1 MHSWLDIKSSKQI
14 DSIEDPVLSFEI
26 SKDDFEEQ
34 YELILAKLNCQ
45 KDENGNLIKEQTID
59 YYFDIHPLRN
69 NVLVFKNDDK
79 KWEFYQIGIKQKS
92 VTDLN
97 KIQEGTQNNVEINYS
112 CKKVTFYESSSNSE
126 RSSESSN

>member
-1 MHSWLDIKSSKQI
+1 M
-14 DSIEDPVLSFEI
+14 
-26 SKDDFEEQ
+26 
-34 YELILAKLNCQ
+34 ILAKLNCQ
-45 KDENGNLIKEQTID
+45 EDENGNLIKEQTID

-97 KIQEGTQNNVEINYS
+97 KIQEGTQNNIEIDYS
-112 CKKVTFYESSSNSE
+112 RKKVTFYESSSNSE